1 MKAWIGA
8 VAAGALVVGVP
19 AFAHHSLSA
28 YNVSTY
34 QTVDGTVKSFEWTNP
49 HARLILVVSDANGR
63 MISWNLEG
71 PSTGR
76 LSSGGFKK
84 DIIASGDRIKVAYNP
99 RRDSASGGYFIA
111 VTAANGAVYS
121 TDRYKQLNEA
131 ARRP

>member
-1 MKAWIGA
+1 MKRGIGA
-8 VAAGALVVGVP
+8 GLVCALAAGAP

-49 HARLILVVSDANGR
+49 HARLILVVADANGR
-63 MISWNLEG
+63 MTNWNLEG

-84 DIIASGDRIKVAYNP
+84 DIIASGDRVKVAYNP
-99 RRDSASGGYFIA
+99 RRDNAGGGYFIA
-111 VTAANGAVYS
+111 VTAANGAIYT
-121 TDRYKQLNEA
+121 TDRYKQLNDS

>member
-1 MKAWIGA
+1 MKGLIGFA
-8 VAAGALVVGVP
+8 VLSAFVAGVP

-49 HARLILVVSDANGR
+49 HARLVLVVPDANGR
-63 MISWNLEG
+63 MMSWNLEG

-76 LSSGGFKK
+76 LASGGFKK
-84 DIIASGDRIKVAYNP
+84 DVIAAGDRIKVAYNP
-99 RRDSASGGYFIA
+99 RRDNASGGYFIA
-111 VTAANGAVYS
+111 VTAANGAIYT

-131 ARRP
+131 GRRP

>member
-1 MKAWIGA
+1 MKGLIGA
-8 VAAGALVVGVP
+8 AAACALMAGVP
-19 AFAHHSLSA
+19 ALAHHSLSA

-49 HARLILVVSDANGR
+49 HARLILVVADANGR
-63 MISWNLEG
+63 MINWNLEG

-84 DIIASGDRIKVAYNP
+84 DILASGDRIKVAYNP
-99 RRDSASGGYFIA
+99 RRDNANGGYFIA
-111 VTAANGAVYS
+111 VTAATGAIYT

-131 ARRP
+131 SRRP